1 MGCFCDYEQP
11 AFYEATERT
20 ARKRHRCCECGHD
33 IQPGEKYEYVSGK
46 WDGQLGSFHTCEAC
60 ADLRDS
66 LSAGGGCFQHGGL
79 DEEYYEYLSNILM
92 GTDIDASDVHSRV
105 MAKHRAGSNASN

>member
-1 MGCFCDYEQP
+1 MGCFCDYDRP

-20 ARKRHRCCECGHD
+20 ARKRHRCCECGYD

-66 LSAGGGCFQHGGL
+66 LSAGGGCCQHGGL
-79 DEEYYEYLSNILM
+79 EEEYHEYLSNILI
-92 GTDIDASDVHSRV
+92 GTDIDASEVHSRV
-105 MAKHRAGSNASN
+105 MAKHQAGSNAS